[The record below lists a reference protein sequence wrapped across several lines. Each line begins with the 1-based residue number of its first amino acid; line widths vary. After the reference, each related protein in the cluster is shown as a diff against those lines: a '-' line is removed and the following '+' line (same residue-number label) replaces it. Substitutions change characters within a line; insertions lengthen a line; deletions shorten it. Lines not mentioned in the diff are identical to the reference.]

1 MSNGAASQKRE
12 PAIHDGDDHVTEEMV
27 QFVSFLLGDEEYMI
41 DIRLVREIIK
51 KVKITT
57 LPKSSRFIEGI
68 LDLRGAIIPIVNL
81 RHKLGLMNTAKQ
93 EREGNIVIVENKGK
107 FIGLIVDAVREV
119 VRVKAN
125 QIELKP
131 TIARAER
138 EYVSGICQYGDR
150 LLILLAVD
158 RLFSA
163 DEMEMFANM

>member
-1 MSNGAASQKRE
+1 MSKTAASPSPE
-12 PAIHDGDDHVTEEMV
+12 TALHDAGEHVSEEMV
-27 QFVSFLLGDEEYMI
+27 QFVSFLVEDEEYMI

-57 LPKSSRFIEGI
+57 LPKSSSFIEGI

-81 RHKLGLMNTAKQ
+81 RRKLGLLKADMQGK
-93 EREGNIVIVENKGK
+93 EGNIVIVENKGK

-119 VRVKAN
+119 VRVKAK

-150 LLILLAVD
+150 LLILLAID

-163 DEMEMFANM
+163 DEMEMFANL